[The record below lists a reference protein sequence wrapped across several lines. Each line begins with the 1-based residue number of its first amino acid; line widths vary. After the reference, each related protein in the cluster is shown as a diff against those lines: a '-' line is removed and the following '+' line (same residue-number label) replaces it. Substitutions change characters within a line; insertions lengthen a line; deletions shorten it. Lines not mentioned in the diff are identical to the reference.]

1 MLRLVFMLEQQP
13 TFTFIVITLVAIVGI
28 VDFDQIIVVQIT
40 IADQS
45 SIAVVHIISFVTN
58 IIGYTDFVDF
68 NHSIL
73 D

>member
-1 MLRLVFMLEQQP
+1 MLEQP
-13 TFTFIVITLVAIVGI
+13 TFTFIVITLVAIIGI

-45 SIAVVHIISFVTN
+45 SIDVVHIISFVTN
-58 IIGYTDFVDF
+58 IGYTDFVDF

>member
-1 MLRLVFMLEQQP
+1 MVFMLEQP
-13 TFTFIVITLVAIVGI
+13 TFTFIVITLVAIIGI

-45 SIAVVHIISFVTN
+45 SIDVVHIISFVTN
-58 IIGYTDFVDF
+58 IGYTDFVDF

>member
-1 MLRLVFMLEQQP
+1 MLEQQP
-13 TFTFIVITLVAIVGI
+13 TFTFIVITLVAIIGI
-28 VDFDQIIVVQIT
+28 VDFDQIIVIVVQIT

>member
-1 MLRLVFMLEQQP
+1 MLEQQP
-13 TFTFIVITLVAIVGI
+13 TFTFIVITLVAIIGI

>member
-1 MLRLVFMLEQQP
+1 MLEQP
-13 TFTFIVITLVAIVGI
+13 TFTFIVITLVAIVDI
-28 VDFDQIIVVQIT
+28 VDFDQIIVVQIA
-40 IADQS
+40 IADHS
-45 SIAVVHIISFVTN
+45 SIAAVHIISFVTN

>member
-1 MLRLVFMLEQQP
+1 MLEQP
-13 TFTFIVITLVAIVGI
+13 TFTFIVITLVAIIGI

-58 IIGYTDFVDF
+58 IGYTDFVDF

>member
-13 TFTFIVITLVAIVGI
+13 TFTFIVITLVAIIGI